1 MIGVSSYLIRVH
13 LNARTITSFFF
24 LSSPYILLRAVF
36 QVTRPRPKIFS
47 FSKGQLVQPPQDTT
61 TVGRCFGLV
70 LRNEDL
76 ADIYSLY
83 FLCHY
88 RCPNKDSKSKY
99 VFCTKDTQRM
109 LSNNCNWSRLSFKS
123 DKSNFHTKLTTRT

>member
-47 FSKGQLVQPPQDTT
+47 FSKGQLVQPSQDTT

-76 ADIYSLY
+76 VDIDSLY
-83 FLCHY
+83 FLCH
-88 RCPNKDSKSKY
+88 
-99 VFCTKDTQRM
+99 
-109 LSNNCNWSRLSFKS
+109 
-123 DKSNFHTKLTTRT
+123 